1 MNGGDDTPVKEVKT
15 LDVCAAGPTEYVKKS
30 LHALIFSSYLNL
42 LMLCTPFAG
51 LAYYG
56 GGSDGVVFALS
67 LLAIAPFAER
77 LSYVTE
83 QLALYTSETLGGLLN
98 ATFGNVTEL
107 IVSLFALRAGML
119 RIVQVSLL
127 GSILSNMLLVLGCA
141 FFFGGALHTA
151 LVGADFPPSNPP
163 GARGSR
169 PRAVARSF
177 PRLHPISP
185 SPPSIWHRP
194 LPPHRAL
201 PFLPWV
207 ELLLR
212 PAAAFP
218 HSQPP
223 RRPTSTLITTSLSL
237 ALSCARRPALP
248 RADVQQDGTGSQR
261 GHAPAFGDVPHFP
274 DGPPGAS
281 APLPH
286 ARTRQGTPRRRCT
299 GCQPVAMGHG
309 GSLKDSRPPFGAR
322 ARAREREREIGRRRR
337 GRCCRCRC
345 CASPC

>member
-1 MNGGDDTPVKEVKT
+1 MNGGDDTHVKEVKT
-15 LDVCAAGPTEYVKKS
+15 LEVCAAGPTEYVKKS

-141 FFFGGALHTA
+141 FFFGGALHTRA
-151 LVGADFPPSNPP
+151 RRAPTFPPPIPP
-163 GARGSR
+163 EPAALAREPWR
-169 PRAVARSF
+169 ARS
-177 PRLHPISP
+177 PVCT
-185 SPPSIWHRP
+185 P
-194 LPPHRAL
+194 LPL
-201 PFLPWV
+201 PSLNLAPPV
-207 ELLLR
+207 
-212 PAAAFP
+212 AAAPCTAIFTVGRTSFATGGGVL
-218 HSQPP
+218 HFQPP

-274 DGPPGAS
+274 DGPQGAS
-281 APLPH
+281 APLHH

-309 GSLKDSRPPFGAR
+309 GSLKDSRPPFGAS
-322 ARAREREREIGRRRR
+322 ARAREREIGRRRR
-337 GRCCRCRC
+337 GRRCRC
-345 CASPC
+345 CCCASSG

>member
-83 QLALYTSETLGGLLN
+83 QLALYTNETLGGLLN

-151 LVGADFPPSNPP
+151 LVGRRLSPLQSPRSPRLWPASRGALVPPSAP
-163 GARGSR
+163 
-169 PRAVARSF
+169 
-177 PRLHPISP
+177 LSP

-212 PAAAFP
+212 PAAA
-218 HSQPP
+218 SYTSNLRDAPP
-223 RRPTSTLITTSLSL
+223 PLSSPPPSRSLS
-237 ALSCARRPALP
+237 
-248 RADVQQDGTGSQR
+248 
-261 GHAPAFGDVPHFP
+261 
-274 DGPPGAS
+274 
-281 APLPH
+281 
-286 ARTRQGTPRRRCT
+286 
-299 GCQPVAMGHG
+299 
-309 GSLKDSRPPFGAR
+309 R
-322 ARAREREREIGRRRR
+322 ARAGLRYREQTFSKTAQALNAGMLLLSVMSLTFPMVLQVPLPPCLTRARAKEPPAAAAPVASQSRWATEARSETAGRRSERGREREIGRRRR
-337 GRCCRCRC
+337 GRCCC
-345 CASPC
+345 CASSG

>member
-83 QLALYTSETLGGLLN
+83 QLALYTNETLGGLLN

-151 LVGADFPPSNPP
+151 LVGRRLSPLQSPRSPRLWPASRGALVSPSAPHLPLPSLNLAPPVAAAPCTAIFTVGRTSFATGGGVSTLPTSATP
-163 GARGSR
+163 HLH
-169 PRAVARSF
+169 PHHHLPLARS
-177 PRLHPISP
+177 LV
-185 SPPSIWHRP
+185 
-194 LPPHRAL
+194 RAQ
-201 PFLPWV
+201 
-207 ELLLR
+207 
-212 PAAAFP
+212 ACATA
-218 HSQPP
+218 S
-223 RRPTSTLITTSLSL
+223 RRS
-237 ALSCARRPALP
+237 ARRHRLST
-248 RADVQQDGTGSQR
+248 RACSCFR
-261 GHAPAFGDVPHFP
+261 
-274 DGPPGAS
+274 
-281 APLPH
+281 
-286 ARTRQGTPRRRCT
+286 
-299 GCQPVAMGHG
+299 
-309 GSLKDSRPPFGAR
+309 
-322 ARAREREREIGRRRR
+322 
-337 GRCCRCRC
+337 
-345 CASPC
+345 

>member
-141 FFFGGALHTA
+141 FFFGGALPHRA
-151 LVGADFPPSNPP
+151 RRSADFPPSNPP
-163 GARGSR
+163 GARGSG

-177 PRLHPISP
+177 PRLHP
-185 SPPSIWHRP
+185 SPPPRP
-194 LPPHRAL
+194 QSGTARCRRTVRCHFYRGSN
-201 PFLPWV
+201 FFCD
-207 ELLLR
+207 R
-212 PAAAFP
+212 R
-218 HSQPP
+218 
-223 RRPTSTLITTSLSL
+223 RRPTLPTSATPHLHSHHHLPLARSL
-237 ALSCARRPALP
+237 VRAQACATASRRSARRHRLST
-248 RADVQQDGTGSQR
+248 RACSCFR
-261 GHAPAFGDVPHFP
+261 
-274 DGPPGAS
+274 
-281 APLPH
+281 
-286 ARTRQGTPRRRCT
+286 
-299 GCQPVAMGHG
+299 
-309 GSLKDSRPPFGAR
+309 
-322 ARAREREREIGRRRR
+322 
-337 GRCCRCRC
+337 
-345 CASPC
+345 